1 MNISFRLNGTKNI
14 KKLAVRFYHN
24 KLDFSVNTDII
35 FTDEQWD
42 LAGQNVIDNDEL
54 NIHLQELK
62 VSIMK
67 HYNKDY
73 CKGVIINKNWLCSV
87 IKECFMRPKN
97 EEKLQNHDEQIF
109 VSDFAEYW
117 IKNHSAQW
125 RTSNKKFMDESLKK
139 QYSKFIKILIEYES
153 VIGEKLQLRNIKI
166 DDLNSFVEYLE
177 TESYQT
183 STIKRQIGRFRFF
196 LNRALE
202 HNIEVSKSFKQR
214 IYFSDEE
221 DFDGIYLNE
230 QEIDLIIEN
239 DLSHDYDLNVAKQ
252 NFLIMLFTGLRCS
265 DFMRLDTSNL
275 ESGFIKIKTKKTGA
289 NIVLPLHKT
298 VKQILNDNFGNLPP
312 KLPMK
317 EFNKSIKTICQL
329 SGITNVV
336 FGKLFDK
343 DAKRKKAGYYE
354 KWKLI
359 SSHVARKS
367 MVSNLKGK
375 VSDETIMAIGGWSS
389 VKMMQHYSKVTK
401 TEHAE
406 NLSEYWNNN

>member
-24 KLDFSVNTDII
+24 KLDFSVNTDIML
-35 FTDEQWD
+35 TDEQWD
-42 LAGQNVIDNDEL
+42 FAGQNVIDNDEL

-73 CKGVIINKNWLCSV
+73 CKGIIINKVWLCSV

-97 EEKLQNHDEQIF
+97 EEILQNHNEQIF
-109 VSDFAEYW
+109 VSDFAEHW
-117 IKNHSAQW
+117 IKKHSPEW
-125 RTSNKKFMDESLKK
+125 RTSNKKFMDESLKN
-139 QYSKFIKILIEYES
+139 QYAKFIKILIEYES
-153 VIGEKLQLRNIKI
+153 VVGEKLQLRNIKI

-177 TESYQT
+177 TESYQP

-221 DFDGIYLNE
+221 DIDGIYLNE
-230 QEIDLIIEN
+230 QEIDSIIEN
-239 DLSHDYDLNVAKQ
+239 DLSHDYELNVAKQ
-252 NFLIMLFTGLRCS
+252 NFLIMLFSGLRCS

-275 ESGFIKIKTKKTGA
+275 ESGFIKIKTKKTGT
-289 NIVLPLHKT
+289 NVVLPLHQT
-298 VKQILNDNFGNLPP
+298 VKQILNDNYGNLPP

-329 SGITNVV
+329 SFLLV
-336 FGKLFDK
+336 
-343 DAKRKKAGYYE
+343 
-354 KWKLI
+354 
-359 SSHVARKS
+359 
-367 MVSNLKGK
+367 NLR
-375 VSDETIMAIGGWSS
+375 
-389 VKMMQHYSKVTK
+389 
-401 TEHAE
+401 
-406 NLSEYWNNN
+406 